1 MCKCIC
7 TARALP
13 ERYSTSLSF
22 QNGANRELI
31 RTSGGLAPLLLIVA
45 QGEPPAP
52 PLLGTPRREAAYR
65 AAGALENLAADN
77 GDNAAAIVEAGVVPA
92 MKELLIGYATAD
104 LSQKAVRKGRESLS
118 QLLVLHHAAAR
129 ARAAAAAAALSAR
142 ETAAAAATAQHKAR
156 LLHDVRLRGGG
167 SAAAAA
173 ASATAAT
180 AATAATTAATVAVS
194 VSAENEP
201 RSLVAGYHPWALA
214 ESELG
219 GLSRDVGWAHAI
231 VSYARAL
238 STLRRDGPA
247 GDAGD
252 QPPPRSPLPPP
263 PLRCGCKARRAAIY
277 RVVERPP
284 LAELLACRTD
294 AVAAADGAADADG
307 TASEAGEAWGVF
319 VSPRCEVTGNT

>member
-1 MCKCIC
+1 MSV
-7 TARALP
+7 RNL
-13 ERYSTSLSF
+13 SL

-31 RTSGGLAPLLLIVA
+31 RTLGGLAPLLRIVA
-45 QGEPPAP
+45 QGAPPAP
-52 PLLGTPRREAAYR
+52 PPLGTPRREAAYR

-92 MKELLIGYATAD
+92 MKELLIGYGTAD

-129 ARAAAAAAALSAR
+129 ARAAAAAAALAAR
-142 ETAAAAATAQHKAR
+142 EAAAAAATAQHKAR
-156 LLHDVRLRGGG
+156 LLHEVRLRGSGRAATAAATTAT
-167 SAAAAA
+167 AAAAA
-173 ASATAAT
+173 A
-180 AATAATTAATVAVS
+180 AVF
-194 VSAENEP
+194 VSAESKLG
-201 RSLVAGYHPWALA
+201 SLVAGYHPWALA
-214 ESELG
+214 QSELG

-238 STLRRDGPA
+238 SALRRGGPA
-247 GDAGD
+247 GDSVD
-252 QPPPRSPLPPP
+252 QPPRPPLPP

-307 TASEAGEAWGVF
+307 AESQSEAGEAWGVF
-319 VSPRCEVTGNT
+319 VSPRCEVTQATS